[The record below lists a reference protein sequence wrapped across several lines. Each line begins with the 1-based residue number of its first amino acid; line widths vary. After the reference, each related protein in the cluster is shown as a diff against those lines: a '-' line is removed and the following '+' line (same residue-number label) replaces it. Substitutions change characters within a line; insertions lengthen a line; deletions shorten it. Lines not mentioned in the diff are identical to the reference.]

1 MVEINIKDVA
11 IYCRVST
18 KEQTTE
24 NQKRILAEYCDRK
37 GWKYKIIE
45 EVESTR
51 KTRPRKQALLDALRK
66 HVFDAVVVY
75 KLDRWARSS
84 TELIME
90 LDEFHN
96 KGIGFI
102 SYTDNIDMSTA
113 SGKLLV
119 GILSVLAEFER
130 DIIRERVLAG
140 LARRKA
146 QGYTLGRPKGS
157 KDKKYRKK
165 SGYHLRWAGKKTPNE
180 FGEGLTPKKQ
190 GEVNKHEFLN
200 TIDTN
205 KITDEDG
212 NT

>member
-75 KLDRWARSS
+75 KLDRWARSTRS
-84 TELIME
+84 
-90 LDEFHN
+90 FS
-96 KGIGFI
+96 KG
-102 SYTDNIDMSTA
+102 
-113 SGKLLV
+113 
-119 GILSVLAEFER
+119 
-130 DIIRERVLAG
+130 
-140 LARRKA
+140 
-146 QGYTLGRPKGS
+146 
-157 KDKKYRKK
+157 
-165 SGYHLRWAGKKTPNE
+165 
-180 FGEGLTPKKQ
+180 
-190 GEVNKHEFLN
+190 
-200 TIDTN
+200 
-205 KITDEDG
+205 
-212 NT
+212 